1 MMVEPILK
9 HRLKHVIKK
18 PEKLSKALKGI
29 DLTWLLRQQMKL
41 TFRVN
46 WLVQVVSVRVKPFEG
61 MSFQKMKL
69 ITIGLLYSEDFSEE
83 SKVKI
88 YRAIT
93 VANSYPVD
101 EQKYRLWESLTKEM
115 WKRMTRKKG
124 FLNTLES
131 DNKLLVML
139 STITL

>member
-1 MMVEPILK
+1 V
-9 HRLKHVIKK
+9 RL
-18 PEKLSKALKGI
+18 
-29 DLTWLLRQQMKL
+29 
-41 TFRVN
+41 
-46 WLVQVVSVRVKPFEG
+46 KPFEG

-115 WKRMTRKKG
+115 WKREDCVEEGFVEYIRVRQQTISDAFDYHLINCKKNKECKLCGAIECARK
-124 FLNTLES
+124 LEY
-131 DNKLLVML
+131 
-139 STITL
+139 